1 MNIDA
6 EKVLLP
12 PWLKKFSLEGKTAV
26 ITGAASGL
34 GKAVTTGIA
43 MSGAAIVIVD
53 INKEAAEQFA
63 AELSAAG
70 FRAFVKTAD
79 VTKTAEVKELVS
91 WTVKTCGGIDI
102 LVNAAGTAFRQA
114 TEDFDES
121 AFDRIISL
129 NLKGTFLC
137 LKYAGQEMLKQG
149 KGSIINFGSIA
160 SVVANPNSVGYSC
173 SKGGVALMT
182 RTAGV
187 EWASRGVRVNAVVP
201 GTFYTPLLQKC
212 IDEQPDYEE
221 TFLKRYPIGR
231 FGDPED
237 IVGVC
242 VYLASDAASYVTGAL
257 YAVDGGCTAY

>member
-1 MNIDA
+1 MNINA
-6 EKVLLP
+6 EKALLP

-34 GKAVTTGIA
+34 GKAVATGMA

-53 INKEAAEQFA
+53 INEEAAEQFA
-63 AELSAAG
+63 GELNAAELSAI
-70 FRAFVKTAD
+70 VKIAD
-79 VTKTAEVKELVS
+79 VTKTAEVKGLVS
-91 WTVKTCGGIDI
+91 WTVKTYGGLDI

-114 TEDFDES
+114 TEDFDEQ
-121 AFDRIISL
+121 AFDKIISL

-160 SVVANPNSVGYSC
+160 SVVANPNSIGYSC

-187 EWASRGVRVNAVVP
+187 EWADRGVRVNAVVP
-201 GTFYTPLLQKC
+201 GTFDTPLLQKC

-231 FGDPED
+231 FGDPEE
-237 IVGVC
+237 IIGVC

>member
-1 MNIDA
+1 MNINA
-6 EKVLLP
+6 EKVSLP

-34 GKAVTTGIA
+34 GKAVASGMA
-43 MSGAAIVIVD
+43 ASGAAVVIAD
-53 INKEAAEQFA
+53 IDKQGAEQFS
-63 AELSAAG
+63 AELAAAG
-70 FRAFVKTAD
+70 FRAAAKAADITKTAD
-79 VTKTAEVKELVS
+79 VRELVS
-91 WTVKTCGGIDI
+91 RTVETFGGIDI
-102 LVNAAGTAFRQA
+102 LVNAAGTTFRQA
-114 TEDFDES
+114 TEDFDEQ
-121 AFDRIISL
+121 AFDKIISL

-137 LKYAGQEMLKQG
+137 LKYAGQEMLKRG

-160 SVVANPNSVGYSC
+160 SVVANPHSAGYSC

-231 FGDPED
+231 FGDPEE
-237 IVGVC
+237 IIGVC

-257 YAVDGGCTAY
+257 YAV

>member
-1 MNIDA
+1 MNINA
-6 EKVLLP
+6 EKVILP
-12 PWLKKFSLEGKTAV
+12 PWLKKFSLEGKAAV

-34 GKAVTTGIA
+34 GRAVAEGMA
-43 MSGAAIVIVD
+43 MSGADIVIVD
-53 INKEAAEQFA
+53 INKEAGGQFA
-63 AELSAAG
+63 AELRAAG
-70 FRAFVKTAD
+70 LSAVVKTAD
-79 VTKTAEVKELVS
+79 VTKMADVKELVS
-91 WTVKTCGGIDI
+91 WTVKTFGGIDI
-102 LVNAAGTAFRQA
+102 LVNAAGTSFRQA
-114 TEDFDES
+114 TEDFDEQV
-121 AFDRIISL
+121 FDKIISL

-160 SVVANPNSVGYSC
+160 SIVANPNSIGYSC

-231 FGDPED
+231 FGDPEE
-237 IVGVC
+237 IIGAC
-242 VYLASDAASYVTGAL
+242 VYLASDASSYVTGAL